1 MRGYW
6 DWRKGRR
13 GLSRW
18 LALVVLVKKI
28 EMVGDDVSLKEKK
41 EEEEKSEGSIK
52 LSRMYK

>member
-41 EEEEKSEGSIK
+41 EEEDKGEGSIK
-52 LSRMYK
+52 FSRMYK